1 MLTVG
6 PDGDW
11 KMPSQ
16 DSSSLF
22 KVIIKIIKVF
32 TGKRQ

>member
-1 MLTVG
+1 MLVMG
-6 PDGDW
+6 PDGKL

-16 DSSSLF
+16 DSASLF

-32 TGKRQ
+32 TGKR